1 MGPRPGVATVAQSLS
16 GSSAVPEDDLQA
28 LLRTGIEAAESGR
41 PGVARGI
48 FDRVI
53 ARDPDHEIAWLWKAT
68 VAETLD
74 ERRACLRRVLV
85 INPENAQAG
94 QALEEL
100 RRQTP
105 SLTRRKASAPADR
118 DERAALLASAEAPR
132 RPRRVLPFALIAIAL
147 ALMTVGTALIVRGQR
162 ETPAAPDATAT
173 PRPDRTATWQA
184 LSGPFSGTVTLP
196 PEPIRTLPRRRDE
209 LPPTWTPTATWTP
222 PPARTPSPGD
232 AETPRASG

>member
-1 MGPRPGVATVAQSLS
+1 M
-16 GSSAVPEDDLQA
+16 PEDDLQA

-85 INPENAQAG
+85 INPENTQAG

-105 SLTRRKASAPADR
+105 SLARRKASAPVDR
-118 DERAALLASAEAPR
+118 DERAALLASAETAR
-132 RPRRVLPFALIAIAL
+132 RPRRVLPYALLAIAL